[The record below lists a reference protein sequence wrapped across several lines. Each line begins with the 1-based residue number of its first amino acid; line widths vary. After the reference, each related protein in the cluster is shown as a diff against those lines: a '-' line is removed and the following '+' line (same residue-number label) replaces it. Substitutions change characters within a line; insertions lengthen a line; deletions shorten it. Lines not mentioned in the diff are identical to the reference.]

1 MGYHKCVHKFM
12 YAHYI
17 FTWNSHNWVVEYER
31 VSIYVSELVYCLMY
45 YKIDYAKLDLFW
57 IV

>member
-12 YAHYI
+12 YTFSLGTA
-17 FTWNSHNWVVEYER
+17 TKVVEYER